1 MQKNLVWK
9 LDKVWLRFHVG
20 AVLMIELL
28 FFFIILLIVA
38 VFSRLIGKLPV
49 SFQMIFIIAGM
60 ATGWF
65 VTGYVDIT
73 KPPYS
78 TIIFLIAEIALVL
91 VLFSDA
97 SRVGLKALNN
107 NLSTRLLTISLPITI
122 ILGVIVA
129 ILMFPGIPWWV
140 AGVIGA
146 ALAPTDAALGQIV
159 VQNKKVPE
167 RIRRTIEIESGLNDG
182 GSVPFLLVFIAIGL
196 AAEAFRPM
204 GYFIEVALEQ
214 IGFGILVG
222 LGVGIG
228 GGWLVL
234 KARDKEWI
242 TPNFQRIAF
251 LALAILTFLI
261 ADEVGGS
268 GFIAAFIGGLALGYV
283 VKDAGKILIDFSETE
298 GQLLN
303 LTVFFL
309 LGIVVLPLILNVT
322 WQIILYAILSLTVLR
337 MLPVA
342 LSLIG
347 TKLSRGSVLFI
358 GWFGP
363 RGLASIVLALLA
375 LEELKV
381 FQGDT
386 TFITVVFITVL
397 LSVFAHGLTASP
409 LSNIYSRGI
418 NSKN

>member
-1 MQKNLVWK
+1 
-9 LDKVWLRFHVG
+9 
-20 AVLMIELL
+20 MIELL
-28 FFFIILLIVA
+28 FFFCMLLFVA
-38 VFSRLIGKLPV
+38 IFSRLIGKLPI
-49 SFQMIFIIAGM
+49 SFQMIFIVAGM

-73 KPPYS
+73 TPPYS

-107 NLSTRLLTISLPITI
+107 NLSTRLLIIGLPITI
-122 ILGVIVA
+122 ILGILIA
-129 ILMFPGIPWWV
+129 ILIFPSVPWWV
-140 AGVIGA
+140 AGIIGA

-182 GSVPFLLVFIAIGL
+182 GAVPFLLLFIAIGL

-204 GYFIEVALEQ
+204 GYFIQVTLEQ
-214 IGFGILVG
+214 IGFGALVG

-234 KARDKEWI
+234 KARDKDWI
-242 TPNFQRIAF
+242 TPNFERIAF
-251 LALAILTFLI
+251 LSMALLTFLI
-261 ADEVGGS
+261 ADELGGS

-309 LGIVVLPLILNVT
+309 LGIVVLPLLLNIT
-322 WQIILYAILSLTVLR
+322 WQIILYAILSLTVIR

-347 TKLSRGSVLFI
+347 AKLSWDSIFFI

-375 LEELKV
+375 LEELK
-381 FQGDT
+381 FFPGDNI
-386 TFITVVFITVL
+386 FITVVFVTVL
-397 LSVFAHGLTASP
+397 LSVFAHGFTASP
-409 LSNIYSRGI
+409 LSNLYVRGI
-418 NSKN
+418 SNNRKIGDKEETDSFRTKDK

>member
-1 MQKNLVWK
+1 M
-9 LDKVWLRFHVG
+9 FE
-20 AVLMIELL
+20 II
-28 FFFIILLIVA
+28 FFFIMLLVVA
-38 VFSRLIGKLPV
+38 IFSRLIGKLPV
-49 SFQMIFIIAGM
+49 SFQMIFIVAGM
-60 ATGWF
+60 LTGWL
-65 VTGYVDIT
+65 VTGYIDIT

-78 TIIFLIAEIALVL
+78 TVIFLIAEIALVL

-107 NLSTRLLTISLPITI
+107 NLSTKLLAIGLPITI
-122 ILGVIVA
+122 ILGVVIA
-129 ILMFPGIPWWV
+129 TLLFPNVPWWV
-140 AGVIGA
+140 AGIIGA

-167 RIRRTIEIESGLNDG
+167 RIRKTIEVESGLNDG

-196 AAEAFRPM
+196 AAETFRPM
-204 GYFIEVALEQ
+204 GYFIQVALEQ
-214 IGFGILVG
+214 IGFGIIVG
-222 LGVGIG
+222 LIVGIG

-251 LALAILTFLI
+251 LAMAILTFLI
-261 ADEVGGS
+261 ADQLGGS

-309 LGIVVLPLILNVT
+309 LGIAVLPLLLNVT
-322 WQIILYAILSLTVLR
+322 WQIILYSVLSLTIIR

-342 LSLIG
+342 VSLIG
-347 TKLSRGSVLFI
+347 TKLDIDTILFI

-381 FQGDT
+381 FPGDS
-386 TFITVVFITVL
+386 TFISVVFITVL
-397 LSVFAHGLTASP
+397 ISVFAHGFTASP
-409 LSNIYSRGI
+409 LSTSYSRRI
-418 NSKN
+418 NHQEMELETNDEKGSLPPKSG

>member
-1 MQKNLVWK
+1 MFIG
-9 LDKVWLRFHVG
+9 WL
-20 AVLMIELL
+20 
-28 FFFIILLIVA
+28 
-38 VFSRLIGKLPV
+38 
-49 SFQMIFIIAGM
+49 
-60 ATGWF
+60 
-65 VTGYVDIT
+65 VTGYVDVT

-78 TIIFLIAEIALVL
+78 SIIFLIAEIALVL

-97 SRVGLKALNN
+97 SRVGLKALDN
-107 NLSTRLLTISLPITI
+107 NLSTRLLTIGLPMAI

-129 ILMFPGIPWWV
+129 IIVFPGVPWWV
-140 AGVIGA
+140 AGIIGA

-196 AAEAFRPM
+196 AAEAFSPM
-204 GYFIEVALEQ
+204 GYFIDVALEQ
-214 IGFGILVG
+214 IVLGSLVG
-222 LGVGIG
+222 LGVGLL

-234 KARDKEWI
+234 KSREKEWI
-242 TPNFQRIAF
+242 TPNFQRIAY
-251 LALAILTFLI
+251 LALALLTFFI
-261 ADEVGGS
+261 ADVVGGS

-283 VKDAGKILIDFSETE
+283 VKDAGEILMDFSETE

-309 LGIVVLPLILNVT
+309 LGIVVLPLFFNIT
-322 WQIILYAILSLTVLR
+322 WQILLYAFLSLTVIR

-342 LSLIG
+342 VSLIG
-347 TKLSRGSVLFI
+347 TKLNVDTKFFI

-363 RGLASIVLALLA
+363 RGLASIVLAFLA
-375 LEELKV
+375 LEELKI

-386 TFITVVFITVL
+386 TFITVVFVTVL
-397 LSVFAHGLTASP
+397 ISVFAHGFTASP
-409 LSNIYSRGI
+409 LSNLYARR
-418 NSKN
+418 NKNQIKD

>member
-1 MQKNLVWK
+1 
-9 LDKVWLRFHVG
+9 
-20 AVLMIELL
+20 
-28 FFFIILLIVA
+28 
-38 VFSRLIGKLPV
+38 
-49 SFQMIFIIAGM
+49 
-60 ATGWF
+60 
-65 VTGYVDIT
+65 
-73 KPPYS
+73 
-78 TIIFLIAEIALVL
+78 
-91 VLFSDA
+91 
-97 SRVGLKALNN
+97 VGLKALEN
-107 NLSTRLLTISLPITI
+107 NLSTRLLTIGLPITI
-122 ILGVIVA
+122 VLGVIIA
-129 ILMFPGIPWWV
+129 TLMFPSIPWWV
-140 AGVIGA
+140 GGIIGA

-159 VQNKKVPE
+159 VQNMKIPE
-167 RIRRTIEIESGLNDG
+167 RIRKTIEIESGLNDG

-196 AAEAFRPM
+196 AAEAFKPI
-204 GYFIEVALEQ
+204 GYFVQVALEQ
-214 IGFGILVG
+214 IGFGVLVG

-261 ADEVGGS
+261 ADELGGS

-283 VKDAGKILIDFSETE
+283 VKDAGKILMDFSETE

-309 LGIVVLPLILNVT
+309 LGIVVLPLLLHVT
-322 WQIILYAILSLTVLR
+322 WQILLYAILSLTVIR

-342 LSLIG
+342 ISLIG
-347 TKLSRGSVLFI
+347 TKLGLGSVLFI

-375 LEELKV
+375 LQELKI
-381 FQGDT
+381 FPGDS

-409 LSNIYSRGI
+409 LSNIYAKR
-418 NSKN
+418 NKQ

>member
-1 MQKNLVWK
+1 M
-9 LDKVWLRFHVG
+9 
-20 AVLMIELL
+20 
-28 FFFIILLIVA
+28 LLIVA
-38 VFSRLIGKLPV
+38 VFSRLIGKLPI
-49 SFQMIFIIAGM
+49 SFQMIFIIAGI
-60 ATGWF
+60 ATGWLF
-65 VTGYVDIT
+65 TGYVDVT

-78 TIIFLIAEIALVL
+78 TTIFLIAEIALVL

-107 NLSTRLLTISLPITI
+107 NLSTRLLTIGLPITI
-122 ILGVIVA
+122 ILGVVVA
-129 ILMFPGIPWWV
+129 TLLFPGIPWWV
-140 AGVIGA
+140 AGIIGA

-182 GSVPFLLVFIAIGL
+182 GAVPFLLVFIAIGL

-204 GYFIEVALEQ
+204 GFFIQVAFEQ
-214 IGFGILVG
+214 IVFGALVG
-222 LGVGIG
+222 LGVGIIG
-228 GGWLVL
+228 GGIVL
-234 KARDKEWI
+234 KAREKKWI

-251 LALAILTFLI
+251 LSLALLTFLI
-261 ADEVGGS
+261 ADEIGGS

-283 VKDAGKILIDFSETE
+283 VKDSGEILMDFSETE

-322 WQIILYAILSLTVLR
+322 WQILLYAILSLTIIR

-342 LSLIG
+342 ISLIG
-347 TKLSRGSVLFI
+347 TKLDWNSILFI

-381 FQGDT
+381 FPGDT
-386 TFITVVFITVL
+386 TFITVAFVTVL
-397 LSVFAHGLTASP
+397 LSVFAHGFTALPFSD
-409 LSNIYSRGI
+409 IYARRIG
-418 NSKN
+418 NNKPVQDNVEVGQFKSKGK

>member
-1 MQKNLVWK
+1 
-9 LDKVWLRFHVG
+9 
-20 AVLMIELL
+20 MIEIL
-28 FFFIILLIVA
+28 FFFIMLLVVSI
-38 VFSRLIGKLPV
+38 FSRLIGKLPI

-60 ATGWF
+60 FVGWL
-65 VTGYVDIT
+65 VTGYVDVT
-73 KPPYS
+73 KPPFS

-97 SRVGLKALNN
+97 SRVGLKALKN
-107 NLSTRLLTISLPITI
+107 NLSTRLLTIGLPITI
-122 ILGVIVA
+122 VLGVIIA
-129 ILMFPGIPWWV
+129 TLMFPGIPWWV
-140 AGVIGA
+140 AGIIGA

-159 VQNKKVPE
+159 VQNMKIPE
-167 RIRRTIEIESGLNDG
+167 RIRKTIEIESGLNDG
-182 GSVPFLLVFIAIGL
+182 GSVPFLLLFIAIGL
-196 AAEAFRPM
+196 AAEAFKPM
-204 GYFIEVALEQ
+204 GYFLLVALEQ
-214 IGFGILVG
+214 IGFGVLVG

-261 ADEVGGS
+261 ADEIGGS

-309 LGIVVLPLILNVT
+309 LGIVLLPLILKIT
-322 WQIILYAILSLTVLR
+322 WQILFYAVLSLSVIR

-342 LSLIG
+342 ISLIG
-347 TKLSRGSVLFI
+347 TKLDFASVLFI

-381 FQGDT
+381 FPGDS

-397 LSVFAHGLTASP
+397 ISVFAHGFTASP
-409 LSNIYSRGI
+409 LSNIYA
-418 NSKN
+418 KNR

>member
-1 MQKNLVWK
+1 MYEFLV
-9 LDKVWLRFHVG
+9 
-20 AVLMIELL
+20 
-28 FFFIILLIVA
+28 FFIVLLVVA
-38 VFSRLIGKLPV
+38 IFSSLIGKLPI
-49 SFQMIFIIAGM
+49 SFQMIFVVAGM
-60 ATGWF
+60 LVGWF
-65 VTGYVDIT
+65 ITGYVDVT
-73 KPPYS
+73 QPPYS

-97 SRVGLKALNN
+97 SRVGLKALENR
-107 NLSTRLLTISLPITI
+107 LSTRLLTIGLPITI
-122 ILGVIVA
+122 ILGVIIA
-129 ILMFPGIPWWV
+129 ILIFPGIPWWV
-140 AGVIGA
+140 AGIIGA

-167 RIRRTIEIESGLNDG
+167 RIRSTIEIESGLNDG

-196 AAEAFRPM
+196 AAEAFKPTI
-204 GYFIEVALEQ
+204 YFIQVAFQQ

-222 LGVGIG
+222 LVVGLL

-234 KARDKEWI
+234 KAKDKEWI
-242 TPNFQRIAF
+242 TPEFQRIAF
-251 LALAILTFLI
+251 LAMAILTFLI
-261 ADEVGGS
+261 ADELGGS

-303 LTVFFL
+303 LGVFFL
-309 LGIVVLPLILNVT
+309 LGIVVLPLLFNIT
-322 WQIILYAILSLTVLR
+322 WQIILYAVLSLTIIR

-342 LSLIG
+342 ISLIG
-347 TKLSRGSVLFI
+347 TKLGRDTVLFI

-363 RGLASIVLALLA
+363 RGLASIVLGLLA

-381 FQGDT
+381 FSGDT
-386 TFITVVFITVL
+386 TFITVVFVTVL

-409 LSNIYSRGI
+409 LSNLYAGKISRS
-418 NSKN
+418 NQK

>member
-1 MQKNLVWK
+1 
-9 LDKVWLRFHVG
+9 
-20 AVLMIELL
+20 MIEIL
-28 FFFIILLIVA
+28 FFFIMLLVVSI
-38 VFSRLIGKLPV
+38 FSRFIGKLPI
-49 SFQMIFIIAGM
+49 SFQMIFIVAGM
-60 ATGWF
+60 LVGWL
-65 VTGYVDIT
+65 VTGYVDVT
-73 KPPYS
+73 KPPFS

-97 SRVGLKALNN
+97 SRVGLKALEN
-107 NLSTRLLTISLPITI
+107 NLSTRLLTIGLPITI
-122 ILGVIVA
+122 VLGVIIA
-129 ILMFPGIPWWV
+129 TFMFPSIPWWV
-140 AGVIGA
+140 GGIIGA

-159 VQNKKVPE
+159 VQNMKIPE
-167 RIRRTIEIESGLNDG
+167 RIRKTIEIESGLNDG

-196 AAEAFRPM
+196 AAEAFKPI
-204 GYFIEVALEQ
+204 GYFVQVALEQ
-214 IGFGILVG
+214 IGFGVLVG

-261 ADEVGGS
+261 ADELGGS

-283 VKDAGKILIDFSETE
+283 VKDAGKILMDFSETE

-309 LGIVVLPLILNVT
+309 LGIVVLPLLLHVT
-322 WQIILYAILSLTVLR
+322 WQILLYAILSLTVIR

-342 LSLIG
+342 ISLIG
-347 TKLSRGSVLFI
+347 TKLGLGSVLFI

-375 LEELKV
+375 LQELKI
-381 FQGDT
+381 FPGDS

-409 LSNIYSRGI
+409 LSNIYAKR
-418 NSKN
+418 NKQ